1 MWECTAFR
9 FRETITNKISN
20 VVCTTRLNVI
30 SRGIIRRPLK
40 KGDPRVKELQLK
52 SAQKRKENTA
62 KRKSMREDLDILL
75 KLTLKKGDMVGADE
89 IMSLAEAEG
98 KNISVQTAMDI
109 AMVQRA
115 MLGDVQAYL
124 AIRDTVGEKPTD
136 KVQMDQSLT
145 IESWAKNHNVKL

>member
-1 MWECTAFR
+1 MRKGAPE
-9 FRETITNKISN
+9 N
-20 VVCTTRLNVI
+20 
-30 SRGIIRRPLK
+30 LK
-40 KGDPRVKELQLK
+40 PFVKGDPRAKELQMLGV
-52 SAQKRKENTA
+52 QKRKENA
-62 KRKSMREDLDILL
+62 IKRKSMKEDLNILL
-75 KLTLKKGDMVGADE
+75 KLTLKKGELVDADE